1 MDKKVLIIGGVMI
14 ISLIL
19 NVVLYS
25 NINSVEGKVESKF
38 SEEIEN
44 KNTIISGLELKVDEL
59 NDLIENSTPESR
71 KEISKTKL
79 EEQNE
84 YKTIATDFINSYL
97 EYNTDN
103 LKDRREKLLSITSE
117 ELVNRIA
124 PEPINEE
131 ENQLSSDPTFTS
143 VIDEITIYITEIDE
157 ITNTCQVI
165 ADVKYDTKSTE
176 GEASVSSLV
185 QLQLQKNEDN
195 SIKVMTYEYYP
206 IN

>member
-157 ITNTCQVI
+157 ITNTGQVI

>member
-131 ENQLSSDPTFTS
+131 ENQ
-143 VIDEITIYITEIDE
+143 
-157 ITNTCQVI
+157 
-165 ADVKYDTKSTE
+165 
-176 GEASVSSLV
+176 
-185 QLQLQKNEDN
+185 
-195 SIKVMTYEYYP
+195 
-206 IN
+206 